1 MALEG
6 NLETFYL
13 SSLFQLLSNDKKTGR
28 LRISHDDDVVTVNFS
43 DGTIVFATSTDNE
56 KHLGNLLRSEGI
68 IGDME
73 LENYL
78 LIARN
83 RKKRLGEVLVEE
95 CYISKEE
102 LTRFIRMQAEN
113 ILFTIF
119 LWPNGKFRFEDCPV
133 TYSEETD
140 TQFDTMDLILEAS
153 RRADELSV
161 LIEHLPARD
170 AVLRYTPKASRSDIA
185 KSLSLQENAV
195 LRLINGT
202 RTVKEIIQQSS
213 YDEFTA
219 CKAIH
224 TVLTEGL
231 IEVQEKTD
239 FSLSG
244 DAQQAAEEPRQER
257 RSPEKD
263 AASFFEQ
270 QIQKSSQIQSLYEKN
285 LKAAARGTRRAFGTA
300 AALLLAVCAAAG
312 ALYYL
317 KPDLFVFNKKEASQ
331 PVEPPAPPPAKP
343 SSGPAPPPAP
353 ATQSLQDKNA
363 FFFLSL
369 PAGFSVTD
377 RSTRNKSILMLTYAK
392 HVTIDISA
400 RPSPAPWNAEN
411 DMYTTIA
418 ELQTDKQ
425 GRARPAIEAYGL
437 ISLGGGQGYE
447 IATAETINAI
457 AWQKRIYKVRAH
469 QKMVA
474 ITVSCKQC
482 TQAAADALFTAVN
495 DMIRKSLLVYP

>member
-43 DGTIVFATSTDNE
+43 EGTIVFATSTDNE
-56 KHLGNLLRSEGI
+56 KHLGNLMRSEGV

-102 LTRFIRMQAEN
+102 LTHFIRMQAEN
-113 ILFTIF
+113 ILFSIF

-133 TYSEETD
+133 SFSEETD

-161 LIEHLPARD
+161 LREHLPPRD
-170 AVLRYTPKASRSDIA
+170 AILRYTPKASRSDIA

-195 LRLINGT
+195 LRLVNGT

-231 IEVQEKTD
+231 VEVQEKSD
-239 FSLSG
+239 FSLSE
-244 DAQQAAEEPRQER
+244 DTQQAAEEQKRPT
-257 RSPEKD
+257 PEKE

-270 QIQKSSQIQSLYEKN
+270 QMQKSSQIQSLYEKN
-285 LKAAARGTRRAFGTA
+285 LKSGARGSRRAFGLA
-300 AALLLAVCAAAG
+300 AVLLVVACAAAG
-312 ALYYL
+312 VLYYQNQDMGFFHSNDAA
-317 KPDLFVFNKKEASQ
+317 P
-331 PVEPPAPPPAKP
+331 PVEPPAPPAPKPAT
-343 SSGPAPPPAP
+343 GPAAPPAP
-353 ATQSLQDKNA
+353 ETQSLQDKNA

-369 PAGFSVTD
+369 PAGFTAAD
-377 RSTRNKSILMLTYAK
+377 RSTRNKSMLRLTYAAP
-392 HVTIDISA
+392 VTIHITA

-411 DMYTTIA
+411 DMYVKIA
-418 ELQTDKQ
+418 ELQTGKP

-447 IATAETINAI
+447 IATTETINAI
-457 AWQKRIYKVRAH
+457 VWKKQIYKVRAH
-469 QKMVA
+469 RKMVT
-474 ITVSCKQC
+474 ITVSCEQC
-482 TQAAADALFTAVN
+482 IQAGAGSLFATVN